1 MQGRPQGDEV
11 RQGIDGYEQMMNTF
25 AQQAN
30 TFWRSLGP
38 AGEPMALG
46 IESWAQMQ
54 SAYIQWLRQ
63 AARSSGESSPGL
75 TFDAWP
81 GPGDS
86 ERGDWVR

>member
-1 MQGRPQGDEV
+1 MQGRPQANED

-25 AQQAN
+25 ADQAK

-54 SAYIQWLRQ
+54 RAYLQWLRQ
-63 AARSSGESSPGL
+63 TARTSGESLPGL
-75 TFDAWP
+75 AFDAWP

-86 ERGDWVR
+86 EGGDWVR